1 MLEIKEAISK
11 ALIKHARELFIE
23 YIDCLGIDLEFQN
36 FKEELE
42 YLPADYGSPEGAILL
57 AYYKSKL
64 AGCVA
69 LRKFKNNICEMK
81 RLFVRTEFRGRGIG
95 KVLSE
100 RIIDKARR
108 IGYKLMRLDTL
119 SFMKEAINL
128 YLSLGFKEIK
138 SYRYNPFEDAKYFEL
153 KLRDF

>member
-1 MLEIKEAISK
+1 MIEIKEALSK
-11 ALIKHARELFIE
+11 AHIEQARELFIQ
-23 YIDCLGIDLEFQN
+23 YIICLGIDLEFQN
-36 FKEELE
+36 FKEELKN
-42 YLPADYGSPEGAILL
+42 LPRDYVSPEGGILL

-69 LRKFKNNICEMK
+69 LRKFENNICEMK
-81 RLFVRTEFRGRGIG
+81 RLFVRTEFRGKGIG
-95 KVLSE
+95 KILSE
-100 RIIDKARR
+100 QIIDKARR
-108 IGYKLMRLDTL
+108 IGYKIMRLDTL

-138 SYRYNPFEDAKYFEL
+138 SYHYNPFEDAKYFEL